1 MVQDGNTRRK
11 TASRSS
17 YLAMFLCVW
26 LGLARWAG
34 AQQEILLEQ
43 AINTAIQGNRD
54 LKLAGMAL
62 ESAELSVSDAR
73 AAFSFTVRPEGDV
86 GTTEAGDE
94 LAYGLSA
101 SRKTAWGTRVDVR
114 GQVSKQALEGA
125 DDYHRG
131 YVQVQLEQPL
141 LRSLGPLMNRESV
154 TKAESQVM
162 AARREMELRKT
173 DLVIQVVEAYEE
185 IFRLQK
191 QVEFDTRALLRLEK
205 MNKLTSMRERQGR
218 VSRVDVLRVELQY
231 GEARLRLNRTQE
243 QLASV
248 RADFAELLGA
258 SDELSCSA
266 IQNSIPEI
274 GFTNRVVAQDV
285 ALKNRLD
292 YAQVLH
298 DAKDAARGK
307 RIARRNLLPDLSLIS
322 RYEQSGS
329 GNSYSA
335 ATDLNED
342 SWFVG
347 LAVES
352 DLLLRQERIRY
363 SQSILDEKTALQTTE
378 IVEAGIRR
386 QVTQAILTYE
396 RTHAEVLFAERNYH
410 LAESRATLARRL
422 FEMGKGDSFS
432 VTDAEDALLQA
443 QNQMLQAGSEALL
456 ASYRLLRAVGLLIEY
471 PEDLKP
477 AKEG

>member
-1 MVQDGNTRRK
+1 MRIWK
-11 TASRSS
+11 RSIH
-17 YLAMFLCVW
+17 AWLC
-26 LGLARWAG
+26 WALYFAFALSLG
-34 AQQEILLEQ
+34 AQQELSLEQ
-43 AINTAIQGNRD
+43 AINTALQGNRE
-54 LKLAGMAL
+54 LRIVETSL
-62 ESAELSVSDAR
+62 ESALLSVSDAR
-73 AAFSFTVRPEGDV
+73 AGFSFTVRPEGGV

-101 SRKTAWGTRVDVR
+101 ARKNTWGTQVDVR
-114 GQVSKQALEGA
+114 GQVSKQAMEGVE
-125 DDYHRG
+125 DYHRG
-131 YVQVQLEQPL
+131 YVRVQLEQPL
-141 LRSLGPLMNRESV
+141 LRSLGPLMNREPV
-154 TKAESQVM
+154 TQAESQVM
-162 AARREMELRKT
+162 AARRELELRKT
-173 DLVIQVVEAYEE
+173 DLVIQVVETYEQ

-191 QVEFDTRALLRLEK
+191 QVEFDSRALLRLEK
-205 MNKLTSMRERQGR
+205 MNKLTSTRERQGR
-218 VSRVDVLRVELQY
+218 ASRVDVLRVELQY

-243 QLASV
+243 QLESV
-248 RADFAELLGA
+248 RADLVELLGA
-258 SDELSCSA
+258 PDDSSYSTV
-266 IQNSIPEI
+266 QNSIPEI
-274 GFTNRVVAQDV
+274 GFTNRAVAQDV

-298 DAKDAARGK
+298 DALDTSRGK
-307 RIARRNLLPDLSLIS
+307 RIARRNLLPDLNLIS

-363 SQSILDEKTALQTTE
+363 RQSILDEKTALQTAE
-378 IVEAGIRR
+378 IVEAGVRR

-432 VTDAEDALLQA
+432 ATDAEDALLQA

-456 ASYRLLRAVGLLIEY
+456 ASYRLLRAVGMLIEY
-471 PEDLKP
+471 PADLKP
-477 AKEG
+477 AHEG

>member
-11 TASRSS
+11 TAARSS
-17 YLAMFLCVW
+17 YLALLFCVW
-26 LGLARWAG
+26 LTSAGTAG
-34 AQQEILLEQ
+34 AQQEISLEQ

-54 LKLAGMAL
+54 LKIAGMSL

-86 GTTEAGDE
+86 GATEAGDE

-101 SRKTAWGTRVDVR
+101 SRKTTWGTRVDVR
-114 GQVSKQALEGA
+114 GQVSKQAIEDA

-131 YVQVQLEQPL
+131 YVRIQLEQPL

-162 AARREMELRKT
+162 AVRRELELRKT
-173 DLVIQVVEAYEE
+173 DLVIQVVEAYEGM
-185 IFRLQK
+185 FRLQK
-191 QVEFDTRALLRLEK
+191 QVEFDSRALLRLEK

-218 VSRVDVLRVELQY
+218 ASRVDVLRVELQY

-243 QLASV
+243 QLQSI
-248 RADFAELLGA
+248 RADFAELLGVSEDSTYLA
-258 SDELSCSA
+258 V
-266 IQNSIPEI
+266 QNSIPEI
-274 GFTNRVVAQDV
+274 GFTNRNAAQEL
-285 ALKNRLD
+285 ALNNRLD
-292 YAQVLH
+292 YAQVIQ
-298 DAKDAARGK
+298 DVDDAARGK
-307 RIARRNLLPDLSLIS
+307 KIARRNLLPDLSLIS

-329 GNSYSA
+329 GSSYSA

-347 LAVES
+347 LAVDS

-363 SQSILDEKTALQTTE
+363 RQAIVDEKTARQTAE
-378 IVEAGIRR
+378 MVEVAVCR

-456 ASYRLLRAVGLLIEY
+456 ASYRLLRTVGLLIDY

-477 AKEG
+477 SKKG